1 MVICIFVQYFVR
13 VYTLLN
19 VSYPGVERE
28 TNPFPSA
35 QNLFGSLYLPLSKVN
50 LILKVLRTY
59 LPSYVHIYWTSPVPA
74 MVYTLFHSKFS
85 GRSRL
90 LTTTNPRHA
99 PPSGG
104 GLQNLRK
111 GPLAPAG
118 VLLPPRPKKNAT
130 KFRALHEQ
138 DESEAK
144 IFRNLCVRGGREFVR
159 NLTLPDTWDSVKS
172 QKKRREREKE
182 TKKRCRDK
190 SEGGE

>member
-1 MVICIFVQYFVR
+1 
-13 VYTLLN
+13 
-19 VSYPGVERE
+19 
-28 TNPFPSA
+28 
-35 QNLFGSLYLPLSKVN
+35 
-50 LILKVLRTY
+50 
-59 LPSYVHIYWTSPVPA
+59 

-99 PPSGG
+99 PPPPSGG

-118 VLLPPRPKKNAT
+118 VLLPPRQKKNAT

-159 NLTLPDTWDSVKS
+159 NLTLPDT
-172 QKKRREREKE
+172 
-182 TKKRCRDK
+182 
-190 SEGGE
+190 